1 MTGPDATVAV
11 SGTLSPEAATQARPR
26 RTGCTPAGVRPGQK
40 GCSVD
45 MYLLA
50 LALGRPIHAEATCP
64 VTGTPITGTLPS
76 TGWSASIR
84 PTAVVAVVNLD
95 AELTLGLD
103 RIDAD
108 VCAQQPFFASHKP
121 RRDGWLTTPRVGSL
135 RCGPSTP
142 KPAASSTGWR
152 SQRQPSHC
160 RERGRR

>member
-1 MTGPDATVAV
+1 M
-11 SGTLSPEAATQARPR
+11 
-26 RTGCTPAGVRPGQK
+26 
-40 GCSVD
+40 D

-108 VCAQQPFFASHKP
+108 VCAQQPFFAPAHAAS
-121 RRDGWLTTPRVGSL
+121 RWLAILRVGSL
-135 RCGPSTP
+135 RCNPSTP

-152 SQRQPSHC
+152 SQRQPPHC